1 LARHHVVI
9 GDGAVAAAFAALAP
23 LDPGDALT
31 VVGPGSGQLGRG
43 LAYADHPPD
52 APWRDAYLLNSPAG
66 TVDPAFPDWV
76 AERWPEVAARKARH
90 PRGTAFDA
98 DAIAVGDH
106 AALFLP
112 RAVFGDYL
120 RDRTDA
126 ALAAHHARGVRV
138 ALRPAIVTDLA
149 RDGDRFRL
157 TLSDGRQMQAD
168 NVDVATGGPATARFG
183 ADTGPTAFEQPYG
196 NEAAIA
202 AALRPHSLRPDA
214 VVLCLGANAAMLDVL
229 RLLQCL
235 LPEFLIRMAVLSPSG
250 LLPEPL
256 IWTRPRGAPVT
267 PGLRGP
273 YPDAEGFLAAVDAD
287 LAAHR
292 AKGARM
298 AELRRGYRTYLDH
311 VGLATLIPDIDQRRR
326 VIGPLDRRFRRGTAD
341 SLADFDRLHHAGQ
354 IRIIRAKVDYVVAGA
369 DRTTRVRV
377 TSPDGSSDLSAPIV
391 INCAGP
397 DPQAHELMTAGLI
410 SRGWI
415 EKVGQGLRV
424 GARLETRIPGLRYL
438 SPAVTE
444 IGDEVIALPLY
455 DVDRLTTYVRRA
467 SRAI

>member
-1 LARHHVVI
+1 MVI

-23 LDPGDALT
+23 LHPGDALT
-31 VVGPGSGQLGRG
+31 VIGPGSGQLGRG

-76 AERWPEVAARKARH
+76 AENWPKVASRKARH

-98 DAIAVGDH
+98 VAIAADDH

-138 ALRPAIVTDLA
+138 TLRPAIVTDLA

-157 TLSDGRQMQAD
+157 TLSDGQQMQAD
-168 NVDVATGGPATARFG
+168 SVDVATGGPAPARFG
-183 ADTGPTAFEQPYG
+183 ADTGPAAFEQLYG

-202 AALRPHSLRPDA
+202 AALRPDA
-214 VVLCLGANAAMLDVL
+214 EVLCLGANAAMLDVL
-229 RLLQCL
+229 RLMQCL
-235 LPEFLIRMAVLSPSG
+235 LPEDRIRMAVLSPSG

-267 PGLRGP
+267 PDLRGP
-273 YPDAEGFLAAVDAD
+273 YPDAEAFLAAVDAD

-298 AELRRGYRTYLDH
+298 AELRRGYRAFLDQ
-311 VGLATLIPDIDQRRR
+311 VGLAALIPDIDQRRR

-341 SLADFDRLHHAGQ
+341 SLADFDRLRRAGQ
-354 IRIIRAKVDYVVAGA
+354 IRMIRAKVDYVVAGA

-377 TSPDGSSDLSAPIV
+377 TGPDGPSDLNAPIV

-397 DPQAHELMTAGLI
+397 DPQAYELMTAGLI

-415 EKVGQGLRV
+415 ERVGQGLRV
-424 GARLETRIPGLRYL
+424 GAGLETRIPGLRYL

-444 IGDEVIALPLY
+444 IRDEVMALPLY

-467 SRAI
+467 NAAA

>member
-1 LARHHVVI
+1 MVI

-23 LDPGDALT
+23 LGPGDALT
-31 VVGPGSGQLGRG
+31 VIGPGSGQLGRG

-52 APWRDAYLLNSPAG
+52 APWRDGYLLNSPAG

-76 AERWPEVAARKARH
+76 AERWPEVAARKTRH

-98 DAIAVGDH
+98 DAIAAEDH

-126 ALAAHHARGVRV
+126 ALAAHHERGVRV
-138 ALRPAIVTDLA
+138 TLRPAIVTDLA
-149 RDGDRFRL
+149 LDGGRFRL
-157 TLSDGRQMQAD
+157 TLSDGQQMQA
-168 NVDVATGGPATARFG
+168 NSVDVATGGPAPARFG
-183 ADTGPTAFEQPYG
+183 ADTGPAAFEQLYG

-202 AALRPHSLRPDA
+202 AALRPGALRPDA
-214 VVLCLGANAAMLDVL
+214 LRPDAEVLCLGANAAMLDVM
-229 RLLQCL
+229 RLMQCL
-235 LPEFLIRMAVLSPSG
+235 LPEDRIRMAVLSPSG

-267 PGLRGP
+267 PDLHGP
-273 YPDAEGFLAAVDAD
+273 YPDAAAFLAAVDAD

-298 AELRRGYRTYLDH
+298 AELRRGYRAYLDQ
-311 VGLATLIPDIDQRRR
+311 VGLAALIPDIDERRR

-341 SLADFDRLHHAGQ
+341 SLADFDRLRHAGQ

-377 TSPDGSSDLSAPIV
+377 TGPEGPSDLSAPIV

-397 DPQAHELMTAGLI
+397 DPQAYELMTAGLI

-415 EKVGQGLRV
+415 ERIGQGLRV
-424 GARLETRIPGLRYL
+424 GAGLETRIPGLRYL

-444 IGDEVIALPLY
+444 IGDEVMALPLY

-467 SRAI
+467 SRAT